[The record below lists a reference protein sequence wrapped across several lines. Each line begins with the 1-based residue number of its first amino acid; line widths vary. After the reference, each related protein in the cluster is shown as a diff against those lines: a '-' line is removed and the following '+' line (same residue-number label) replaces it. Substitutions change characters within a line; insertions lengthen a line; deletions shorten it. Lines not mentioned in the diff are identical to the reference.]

1 LIAVENVKVSKDQ
14 LGKILTLLEKEKV
27 LELEEQQQLQE
38 QLKHQEQKQL

>member
-38 QLKHQEQKQL
+38 QLKQQEQKQL